1 YKLNHQYL
9 LKYEISDS
17 MNSLKILDLS
27 KKNNILQKNVDLW
40 NKDLGKVVI
49 YKDDLFYLDSTFS
62 LNLINIKNNQE
73 KKFVD
78 LINYKN
84 GIITLHY

>member
-1 YKLNHQYL
+1 
-9 LKYEISDS
+9 

-27 KKNNILQKNVDLW
+27 KKTNILQKNVNIW

-49 YKDDLFYLDSTFS
+49 YKDDLFYLDSKFS